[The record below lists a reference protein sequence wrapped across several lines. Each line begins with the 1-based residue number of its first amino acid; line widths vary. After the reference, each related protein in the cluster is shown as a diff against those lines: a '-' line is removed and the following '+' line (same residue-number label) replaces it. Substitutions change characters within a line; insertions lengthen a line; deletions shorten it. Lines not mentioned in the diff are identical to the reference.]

1 MKSGLLRLRCL
12 LWLASLAMLSGC
24 VTVNPHSAVRLSQQA
39 VQSTRRLSLSLDELR
54 TGLRA
59 YVDSQTLAV
68 PLSGEAPL
76 SHDTLCQIESV
87 QKSLRLRQG
96 LLLRL
101 GRAYEHYILLAQEG
115 ADRWSG
121 EVFDNLLVDLDPSE
135 FIVDPALEPGCPVP
149 PSAAIP
155 KESETTPAPAPR
167 KKVSPSQQLQRA
179 SERLRGLL
187 VRVIELVESEKPL
200 LLSLQKQQLRARA
213 SLAKVL
219 YQRLGVLAPTDLLAP
234 TLSGLG
240 FSYSELDLQLRLARG
255 LPEPDQKNL
264 RAAVVALLSRRV
276 EHQSAQ
282 YAAHLDEQLLILNA
296 LVLQHQRLEA
306 GQPLDFRVLAQW
318 LIPGRP

>member
-1 MKSGLLRLRCL
+1 MKTGLLRLRCL

-39 VQSTRRLSLSLDELR
+39 VQSTRRLSSSLDELR
-54 TGLRA
+54 TGLRS

-68 PLSGEAPL
+68 PLNGEAPL

-135 FIVDPALEPGCPVP
+135 FIVDPSLEPGCPVP

-240 FSYSELDLQLRLARG
+240 FSYSELELQLRLARG

-282 YAAHLDEQLLILNA
+282 YAAQLDEQLLILNA